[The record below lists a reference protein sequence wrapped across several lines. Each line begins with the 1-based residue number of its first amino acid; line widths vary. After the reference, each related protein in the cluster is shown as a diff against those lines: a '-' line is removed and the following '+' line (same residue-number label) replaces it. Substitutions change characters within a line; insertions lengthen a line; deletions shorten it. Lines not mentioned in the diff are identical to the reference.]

1 MKQVRNLTLLFLFA
15 TGSLMAQT
23 ASPSGNNSNVGG
35 VIGPANKS
43 INETQQLQKPS
54 TQPQQVGGQQSK
66 PEPPAAATKPA
77 PAPAG
82 KRQPMAKS
90 TEEYKAYA
98 ALIQLS
104 DAAAMEKA
112 SDEFVAKFP
121 DSELK
126 GAVYQRTMA
135 TYQSAGNDEKTLDMG
150 HKSIA
155 YNPDDPAVLVSMAE
169 MIAGRTR
176 ETDLD
181 KDDRLGEATKYAN
194 HALETVTDYPAPPS
208 MPADQ
213 VAKIKDEMRGS
224 AYSALGMADFT
235 NKKYDGAI
243 ANFTKSID
251 VTKGNPDPTVYLRLT
266 IAYDKAGRYA
276 EGLDM
281 ANKTL
286 AVPGAPQQIT
296 QLATTEKSRLEKL
309 AATQIKPATAPAPT
323 SPQPQA
329 VQPH

>member
-1 MKQVRNLTLLFLFA
+1 MKQVRNLTMLLLLA
-15 TGSLMAQT
+15 AIGAMAQV
-23 ASPSGNNSNVGG
+23 PSGGNNNIGAEVGP
-35 VIGPANKS
+35 VNKS
-43 INETQQLQKPS
+43 INETQQLQKPA
-54 TQPQQVGGQQSK
+54 TQPQQVGGKQTQATQ
-66 PEPPAAATKPA
+66 PPAL
-77 PAPAG
+77 PAG
-82 KRQPMAKS
+82 KRQPQAKS
-90 TEEYKAYA
+90 KEEYDAYA
-98 ALIQLS
+98 ALIQLT

-135 TYQSAGNDEKTLDMG
+135 AYQSTGNDEKTVDMG
-150 HKSIA
+150 HKAIA

-169 MIAGRTR
+169 LIAGRTR

-181 KDDRLGEATKYAN
+181 KDDRLAEATKYAN
-194 HALETVTDYPAPPS
+194 HALETVTDYPAPPT

-224 AYSALGMADFT
+224 AYSALGMAAFT
-235 NKKYDGAI
+235 NKKFADSI
-243 ANFTKSID
+243 ANFNKSID
-251 VTKGNPDPTVYLRLT
+251 VTKDNPDPTVFLRLA
-266 IAYDKAGRYA
+266 IAYDKAGQYS

-281 ANKTL
+281 AKKTL
-286 AVPGAPQQIT
+286 ALPGVSAQVT
-296 QLATTEKSRLEKL
+296 QLATNEKNRLEKL
-309 AATQIKPATAPAPT
+309 AKTSIPTVKTPAET